1 MFCAGRGVEGCGVG
15 VGEGVSLICFLFV
28 GGMLGVGEGWKGE
41 GLWGEGGGMLWLG
54 MLDADI
60 AILYRSLVYVEGDAS
75 MNKFTAKDGTPQSAL
90 SIVQREFVLFFTLSL
105 GGKVGTA
112 YRGRCIGNFEILDR
126 RDARAEGLVEG
137 EGA

>member
-1 MFCAGRGVEGCGVG
+1 MFCAGRGTAGCGVG
-15 VGEGVSLICFLFV
+15 VGEGVSLICFLFCGWGCW
-28 GGMLGVGEGWKGE
+28 GGGGV
-41 GLWGEGGGMLWLG
+41 EGGRAAGRRGWDVVAWFV
-54 MLDADI
+54 DADI
-60 AILYRSLVYVEGDAS
+60 AITYRSLVYVEGDAS

-90 SIVQREFVLFFTLSL
+90 SIVQREFVLFFTLPL